1 MSKIASLMAT
11 ETVVD
16 VEFPD
21 IEGFII
27 SLVYLNREDLV
38 KIRNQSL
45 TFKFNKRTRQ
55 REEEVDNDKFLAA
68 YTEKAIKGWKGL
80 KVMHLPLLLPVD
92 ISDMDSEESIDYS
105 KDEAR
110 DLITNSTIFD
120 QFITDT
126 MNEFEQF
133 SITKREKD
141 EKNSPTTS
149 STSSKAG
156 G

>member
-1 MSKIASLMAT
+1 MAT

-21 IEGFII
+21 IDGFVVN
-27 SLVYLNREDLV
+27 LVYLTREDLM

-55 REEEVDNDKFLAA
+55 REEEIDNDKFLAE
-68 YTEKAIKGWKGL
+68 YTRRAVKGWKGL
-80 KVMHLPLLLPVD
+80 KVKHLPNLLPVD
-92 ISDMDSEESIDYS
+92 ISAMNGEESLEYSEE
-105 KDEAR
+105 EAI
-110 DLITNSTIFD
+110 DLITNSTVFD

-133 SITKREKD
+133 SVTKKETD
-141 EKNSPTTS
+141 VKNLPTTS
-149 STSSKAG
+149 ATSSKAG
-156 G
+156 E

>member
-1 MSKIASLMAT
+1 MAT

-55 REEEVDNDKFLAA
+55 REEEIDNDKFLAA
-68 YTEKAIKGWKGL
+68 YTEKAIKDWKGL
-80 KVMHLPLLLPVD
+80 KVKHLPMLLPVD
-92 ISDMDSEESIDYS
+92 ISSMDSEEDIEYS
-105 KDEAR
+105 VEEAR
-110 DLITNSTIFD
+110 DLVTNSTIFD

-133 SITKREKD
+133 SITKRETD
-141 EKNSPTTS
+141 EKNSPSTS

>member
-21 IEGFII
+21 VEEFVI
-27 SLVYLNREDLV
+27 SLVYLNREDLM
-38 KIRNQSL
+38 KIRNASL

-55 REEEVDNDKFLAA
+55 REEEIDNDKFLAA
-68 YTEKAIKGWKGL
+68 YTDKAIKGWKGL
-80 KVMHLPLLLPVD
+80 KVKHLPLLLPVD
-92 ISDMDSEESIDYS
+92 ISGDNGEEEIPYS
-105 KDEAR
+105 QEEALS
-110 DLITNSTIFD
+110 LITNSTVFD

-133 SITKREKD
+133 SITKKETDVKNL
-141 EKNSPTTS
+141 KNSS
-149 STSSKAG
+149 GTSSKQG
-156 G
+156 E

>member
-21 IEGFII
+21 IEGFIV

-55 REEEVDNDKFLAA
+55 REEEIDNDKFLSA
-68 YTEKAIKGWKGL
+68 YTEKAIKNWKGL
-80 KVMHLPLLLPVD
+80 KVKHLPMLLPVD
-92 ISDMDSEESIDYS
+92 ISSMDSEEDIEYSIE
-105 KDEAR
+105 EAR
-110 DLITNSTIFD
+110 DLVTNSTIFEVLYW
-120 QFITDT
+120 IH
-126 MNEFEQF
+126 
-133 SITKREKD
+133 I
-141 EKNSPTTS
+141 
-149 STSSKAG
+149 
-156 G
+156 